1 MRWHIGEAVQALC
14 WSAADGTLYATT
26 PASGAILMLQ
36 PGSAAVRRLASMP
49 PGAGKLSG
57 LALDAGGGI
66 WTALCE
72 GWSVVR
78 FTRDGTLD
86 RVVGMPVPCPSDVAI
101 GGANLDTLYIT
112 TSRQQVPLETLAKAP
127 QSGCL
132 FEVKV

>member
-1 MRWHIGEAVQALC
+1 GDVGKGAEGAQAVWAAMESAEGGSSVGLLHANGSLEARWHIGEAVQALC
-14 WSAADGTLYATT
+14 WSAADDTLYATT

-57 LALDAGGGI
+57 LALDAGGGT

-78 FTRDGTLD
+78 
-86 RVVGMPVPCPSDVAI
+86 
-101 GGANLDTLYIT
+101 
-112 TSRQQVPLETLAKAP
+112 
-127 QSGCL
+127 
-132 FEVKV
+132 